1 MKYLLVFAVLVIAYL
16 IWRAGRTRERE
27 EAAAAARPGPAPTP
41 ALPQDMV
48 SCPVCALHLPRPD
61 AVAGAS
67 GRLYC
72 CADHRRD
79 GGN

>member
-1 MKYLLVFAVLVIAYL
+1 MKYLLVLAVLVIAYL
-16 IWRAGRTRERE
+16 LWRGARARTIDRASRN
-27 EAAAAARPGPAPTP
+27 PP

-48 SCPVCALHLPRPD
+48 RCPVCSLHLPRPD
-61 AVAGAS
+61 AVPGAS

-72 CADHRRD
+72 SAEHRRD

>member
-1 MKYLLVFAVLVIAYL
+1 MKYLLVLAVLLIAWYL
-16 IWRAGRTRERE
+16 WRSARDREDAEDRVPPP
-27 EAAAAARPGPAPTP
+27 AAKPP

-48 SCPVCALHLPRPD
+48 RCPVCALHLPRPD
-61 AVAGAS
+61 AVPGAS

-72 CADHRRD
+72 SAEHRRD